1 MSDPK
6 MIKEI
11 MEAVSIPVRRRSSFS
26 LTGTSKLTSRV
37 YRSWPSRVSD
47 MWSRPRSCRPSA

>member
-11 MEAVSIPVRRRSSFS
+11 MDTVSIPVSPQRFSFH
-26 LTGTSKLTSRV
+26 TRALTSSV
-37 YRSWPSRVSD
+37 N
-47 MWSRPRSCRPSA
+47 

>member
-11 MEAVSIPVRRRSSFS
+11 MDTVSIPVSQEVSRSAPALS
-26 LTGTSKLTSRV
+26 
-37 YRSWPSRVSD
+37 
-47 MWSRPRSCRPSA
+47 